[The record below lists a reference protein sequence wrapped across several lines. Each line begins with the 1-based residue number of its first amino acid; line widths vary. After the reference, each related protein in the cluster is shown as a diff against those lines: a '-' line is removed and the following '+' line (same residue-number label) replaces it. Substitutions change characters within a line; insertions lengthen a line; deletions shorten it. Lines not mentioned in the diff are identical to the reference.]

1 MKQKKQS
8 NLSGL
13 MSYAGGHKILV
24 YLSWVLSGISAVL
37 ALFPFVYIF
46 FIIREVVRVSPDFS
60 GAVGITHN
68 GWMAV
73 LFALLSI
80 LVYLASLMCSHI
92 SAFRIAGNMR
102 IALLEKLSVLPLGRI
117 EEIGSGKVRRTITDA
132 TAASETYLAHRLP
145 DLVSSFVTPAGIV
158 VLLFVFDWRFGIATL
173 IPTILAFVSMS
184 GMAGKN
190 MQEDMK
196 NYQEALMD
204 MNNVAVE
211 YVRGIPVVK
220 AFGQTIHSFTRFKES
235 IERYFKFCMA
245 YTVKCRRP
253 MMIFTVALNSAFFF
267 IAELTLIL
275 TAGKP
280 VGETV
285 LLSALFYI
293 IFTPIVATVMNRIL
307 FVQEDNMLIT
317 DSLGRVHDLLDI
329 KPLPE
334 SAAPGTPRDSRV
346 EFSHVSF
353 RYSEGPSDAVHDLS
367 FTAKPGQKIALVG
380 PSGGGKTT
388 AASLISR
395 FFDPTEGTVKIGD
408 TDVRNIPSDLLTDTV
423 SFVFQ
428 DSRLLKM
435 SILENVRMGKPS
447 ATKEEVLSALHLAQ
461 CDDILEKLPE
471 GENTVIGSKGTY
483 LSGGEQQRVAIAR
496 MILKDAPVIVL
507 DEATAFADPEN
518 EALVQKSFEEL
529 SRGKTL
535 IMIAHRLTTVQNADQ
550 IIVLENGK
558 AVENG
563 THDEL
568 LKQDGL
574 YKRMWDEY
582 QTSINWKVGAAV

>member
-8 NLSGL
+8 SLSEL
-13 MSYAGGHKILV
+13 MSYAGGHKILI
-24 YLSWVLSGISAVL
+24 YSSWVLSGISAVL
-37 ALFPFVYIF
+37 ALFPFIFIF
-46 FIIREVVRVSPDFS
+46 FIIREVIQTAPNFS
-60 GAVGITHN
+60 EATGIVHN

-73 LFALLSI
+73 LFALLSV
-80 LVYLASLMCSHI
+80 LVYLAALMCAHI

-102 IALLEKLSVLPLGRI
+102 IALLEKLAVLPVGRI
-117 EEIGSGKVRRTITDA
+117 DEMGSGKLRRTITDA
-132 TAASETYLAHRLP
+132 SGASETYLAHRLP
-145 DLVSSFVTPAGIV
+145 DMVSSIVTPIGIV
-158 VLLFVFDWRFGIATL
+158 VLLFVFDWRFGLATL
-173 IPTILAFVSMS
+173 IPTILAFISMS
-184 GMAGKN
+184 GMSGKN

-253 MMIFTVALNSAFFF
+253 MMIFTVFLNSAFFF
-267 IAELTLIL
+267 ISELTLIL
-275 TAGKP
+275 TVNKP
-280 VGETV
+280 VGQTI

-293 IFTPIVATVMNRIL
+293 IFTPIVSTVLSRIL
-307 FVQEDNMLIT
+307 FAQEDNMLIT
-317 DSLGRVHDLLDI
+317 DSLNRVHSLIDM
-329 KPLPE
+329 E
-334 SAAPGTPRDSRV
+334 TMAQSSAQVTPKDSRV

-353 RYSEGPSDAVHDLS
+353 RYTEDTPDAVHDLS
-367 FTAKPGQKIALVG
+367 FTALPGERIAFVG

-395 FFDPTEGTVKIGD
+395 FFDPTQGTVKIGGV
-408 TDVRNIPSDLLTDTV
+408 DVKDIPSDVLTDTV
-423 SFVFQ
+423 SYVFQ
-428 DSRLLKM
+428 DSRLLKT
-435 SILENVRMGKPS
+435 SILENVRLSKPT
-447 ATKEEVLSALHLAQ
+447 ATKDEVLSALHRAQ
-461 CDDILEKLPE
+461 CDDILEKLPD
-471 GENTVIGSKGTY
+471 GVDTIIGSKGTY
-483 LSGGEQQRVAIAR
+483 LSGGEQQRIAVAR

-529 SRGKTL
+529 AKGKTL
-535 IMIAHRLTTVQNADQ
+535 IMIAHRLTTVQNANQ
-550 IIVLENGK
+550 IIVLQKGET
-558 AVENG
+558 VECG

-568 LKQDGL
+568 LKQNRL
-574 YKRMWDEY
+574 YKKMWEEY